1 MKYIGAHV
9 SSSGGV
15 ENAPHNASEIG
26 AKAFALFV
34 KNQRQWFV
42 KPLTVENIDGFKKG
56 CEEHGYSMDYIL
68 PHDSYLINLGS
79 PDAEALERSRNSFYK
94 EIQRCEEL
102 GIKLL
107 NFHPGSHLKKI
118 TEDECLDRIGES
130 LNIMLDKTTG
140 VTLLIENTAGQGSN
154 MGYKFEHLAH
164 IIDIV
169 EDKSRVGVCIDTCH
183 TFGAGY
189 ELRTKEGYE
198 KTWLGFGDIV
208 GFEYLKGIHLNDSKK
223 EFASRLD
230 RHESIGEG
238 LMGIEPFKFIV
249 NDKRFDDIPI
259 ILETPNSERW
269 KEEIQMLYSLI
280 ELT

>member
-15 ENAPHNASEIG
+15 ENAPLNAKEIG

-42 KPLTVENIDGFKKG
+42 NPLTTESIDTFKKS
-56 CEEHGYSMDYIL
+56 CQELDYSMDYIL

-79 PDAEALERSRNSFYK
+79 PKPEGLEKSRNSFRK
-94 EIQRCEEL
+94 EIERCEQL
-102 GIKLL
+102 GIKML
-107 NFHPGSHLKKI
+107 NFHPGSHLKMI
-118 TEDECLDRIGES
+118 SEDECLDMIGES
-130 LNIMLDKTTG
+130 LNIMLDKTNS

-169 EDKSRVGVCIDTCH
+169 EDKSRIGVCIDTCH

-189 ELRTKEGYE
+189 ELRTEEGFK
-198 KTWLGFGDIV
+198 KTFKAFEDIV
-208 GFEYLKGIHLNDSKK
+208 GIEYLKGLHLNDSKK

-230 RHESIGEG
+230 RHDSIGDG
-238 LMGIEPFKFIV
+238 LIGIDAFRFIM
-249 NDKRFDDIPI
+249 NDPRFDDMPI
-259 ILETPNSERW
+259 ILETPNPERW
-269 KEEIQMLYSLI
+269 PDEIKMLYSMI
-280 ELT
+280 G

>member
-15 ENAPHNASEIG
+15 ENAPLNANEIG
-26 AKAFALFV
+26 ARTFALFI
-34 KNQRQWFV
+34 KNQRQWFA
-42 KPLTVENIDGFKKG
+42 KPLTTESIDAFKEN
-56 CEEHGYSMDYIL
+56 CASLNYSMDYIQ

-79 PDAEALERSRNSFYK
+79 PVAESLEKSRNSFLK
-94 EIQRCEEL
+94 EIQRCEQL
-102 GIKLL
+102 GITML

-118 TEDECLDRIGES
+118 SEDECLNRIGES
-130 LNIMLDKTTG
+130 LNIMLDKTNS

-169 EDKSRVGVCIDTCH
+169 DDKSRVGVCIDTCH

-189 ELRTKEGYE
+189 ELRNEEGFN
-198 KTWLGFGDIV
+198 KTFKSFEEIV
-208 GFEYLKGIHLNDSKK
+208 GFKYLKGIHLNDSKK

-230 RHESIGEG
+230 RHESIGDG
-238 LMGIEPFKFIV
+238 LIGIDAFRFLM
-249 NDKRFDDIPI
+249 NDPRFDNMPI
-259 ILETPNSERW
+259 ILETPNPDRW
-269 KEEIQMLYSLI
+269 ADEIKMLYSMI
-280 ELT
+280 R

>member
-15 ENAPHNASEIG
+15 ENAPLNAKEIE

-42 KPLTVENIDGFKKG
+42 KPLTTESIDGFKKN
-56 CEEHGYSMDYIL
+56 CEELKFDMDYVL

-79 PDAEALERSRNSFYK
+79 PDPDGLEKSRNSFLK
-94 EIQRCEEL
+94 EIQRCEQL
-102 GIKLL
+102 GIKML
-107 NFHPGSHLKKI
+107 NFHPGSHLKRI
-118 TEDECLDRIGES
+118 SEEECLDRIGES
-130 LNIMLDKTTG
+130 LNMMLDKTTG

-169 EDKSRVGVCIDTCH
+169 EDKSRIGVCIDTCH

-189 ELRTKEGYE
+189 ELRNEDGFN
-198 KTWLGFGDIV
+198 KTFKTFEDIV
-208 GFEYLKGIHLNDSKK
+208 GIEYLKGIHLNDSKK

-230 RHESIGEG
+230 RHESIGDG
-238 LMGIEPFKFIV
+238 LIGIDAFRFIM
-249 NDKRFDDIPI
+249 NDPRFEDMPI
-259 ILETPNSERW
+259 ILETPNPERW
-269 KEEIQMLYSLI
+269 AEEIKMLYSMI
-280 ELT
+280 N

>member
-15 ENAPHNASEIG
+15 ENAPLNAKEIG

-42 KPLTVENIDGFKKG
+42 KPLTTENIDNFKKN
-56 CEEHGYSMDYIL
+56 CEDSNFDMDYVL

-79 PDAEALERSRNSFYK
+79 PDPDSLEKSRNSFLK
-94 EIQRCEEL
+94 EIQRCEQL
-102 GIKLL
+102 GIKML

-118 TEDECLDRIGES
+118 SEDECLNRIGES
-130 LNIMLDKTTG
+130 LNIMLDKTSS
-140 VTLLIENTAGQGSN
+140 VSLLIENTAGQGSN

-189 ELRTKEGYE
+189 ELKTEEGFL
-198 KTWLGFGDIV
+198 KTFKTFEDIV
-208 GFEYLKGIHLNDSKK
+208 GIKYLKGIHLNDSKK

-230 RHESIGEG
+230 RHESIGDG
-238 LMGIEPFKFIV
+238 LIGIDAFRFIM
-249 NDKRFDDIPI
+249 NDGRFDNIPI
-259 ILETPNSERW
+259 ILETPNPERW
-269 KEEIQMLYSLI
+269 PQEIKMLYSMI
-280 ELT
+280 D